1 VNGTVLKIT
10 KLMLTYKPFDVVVV
24 PVPFTDR
31 AATKKRPALVL
42 SSERFNSG
50 IGHSVMAMI
59 TTASHSAWP
68 LDVSIS
74 NLGDAGLKSLSIIRM
89 KLFTIDHALVQKH
102 IGHLSFQ
109 DQKAVESTL
118 QSLLFFSNE
127 SDSA

>member
-1 VNGTVLKIT
+1 
-10 KLMLTYKPFDVVVV
+10 MLTYKPFDVVVV
-24 PVPFTDR
+24 PFPFTDR

-68 LDVSIS
+68 LDMVIA
-74 NLGDAGLKSLSIIRM
+74 NLGDAGLKSPSIIRM
-89 KLFTIDHALVQKH
+89 KLFTMDHALVQKY
-102 IGHLSFQ
+102 IGRLSLQ
-109 DQKAVESTL
+109 DRMAIESTL
-118 QSLLFFSNE
+118 QSLFCFSDE